1 MFRLC
6 YSLEI
11 ANSELAKHGQF
22 YEDFWRLGGPLKI
35 MARVNALLAKEKSVY
50 ELDQVTKNLVLPNLL
65 KIVNMYVSEL
75 LVDCPVAR
83 FVSAN
88 KINHMNPKDFFKKID
103 EYLKTSTNQI
113 ISTNLSNK
121 LLELNESKGTLLN
134 IYNDASQIMQR
145 LMK

>member
-1 MFRLC
+1 
-6 YSLEI
+6 
-11 ANSELAKHGQF
+11 
-22 YEDFWRLGGPLKI
+22 
-35 MARVNALLAKEKSVY
+35 
-50 ELDQVTKNLVLPNLL
+50 
-65 KIVNMYVSEL
+65 MYVSEL